1 MSSTDNRNGSKRRST
16 MSKAKR
22 VFRNKTVAWM
32 APFNKDGISMATTKG
47 ESLLAGGTGEL
58 FACSVRV
65 VIGNA
70 DKYRLVPVATGRVV
84 NGKFV
89 ERKKAK
95 KKAARRAKADEP
107 RIVLAPDGDWDIRTG
122 THLYRTGRWYKRQ
135 PERDLYGGYFTRS
148 DAEGDI
154 VTARAAWKA
163 MKRGMGKQGERR
175 AAS

>member
-1 MSSTDNRNGSKRRST
+1 

-95 KKAARRAKADEP
+95 KKAARRAKADVP
-107 RIVLAPDGDWDIRTG
+107 RVVQAPDGDWDIRTK
-122 THLYRTGRWYKRQ
+122 THYWSRRGNKWVRRTAISDSVGLYTKRTCLNSL
-135 PERDLYGGYFTRS
+135 P
-148 DAEGDI
+148 A
-154 VTARAAWKA
+154 ARAAWKA
-163 MKRGMGKQGERR
+163 MKRGSGKQGGRR

>member
-1 MSSTDNRNGSKRRST
+1 M
-16 MSKAKR
+16 AKR
-22 VFRNKTVAWM
+22 EFRNKTLAWM
-32 APFNKDGISMATTKG
+32 APFNKCGISMATTKG

-70 DKYRLVPVATGRVV
+70 DKYRLVPVATVRVV

-95 KKAARRAKADEP
+95 KKAARRAKADVP
-107 RIVLAPDGDWDIRTG
+107 RVVRADDGDWDIRTT
-122 THLYRTGRWYKRQ
+122 THYWSRSTWVRRNAFSDSRGLYTKRQ
-135 PERDLYGGYFTRS
+135 CLNSLP
-148 DAEGDI
+148 A
-154 VTARAAWKA
+154 ARAAWKA
-163 MKRGMGKQGERR
+163 MKRGSGEQGERR

>member
-1 MSSTDNRNGSKRRST
+1 M
-16 MSKAKR
+16 AKR
-22 VFRNKTVAWM
+22 EFRNKTLAWM
-32 APFNKDGISMATTKG
+32 APFNKCGISMATTKG

-70 DKYRLVPVATGRVV
+70 DKYRLVPVATVRVV

-107 RIVLAPDGDWDIRTG
+107 RLVKAPDGNWDIRTK
-122 THLYRTGRWYKRQ
+122 THYWIRGWNKWVRRSAKSDSIGMYTKRQ
-135 PERDLYGGYFTRS
+135 CPNSLP
-148 DAEGDI
+148 A
-154 VTARAAWKA
+154 ARAAWKA
-163 MKRGMGKQGERR
+163 MKRGSGKQGGRR

>member
-1 MSSTDNRNGSKRRST
+1 MSKPKSKREYVVGYRGDHQCVYGREGLVNRMVATQLVNRMT
-16 MSKAKR
+16 MNEAKA
-22 VFRNKTVAWM
+22 
-32 APFNKDGISMATTKG
+32 G
-47 ESLLAGGTGEL
+47 AGWLG
-58 FACSVRV
+58 CPDVDV
-65 VIGNA
+65 QI
-70 DKYRLVPVATGRVV
+70 YRLVPVATGRVV